1 MLARG
6 VRFVVGC
13 VVGLVLPVF
22 VSGCDDTTTTP
33 TNSAPF
39 SVTDVRVGTGPQAA
53 TGSTLSVNY
62 AGWFYDGTK
71 TDKKGVQF
79 TTSTGSGPLEFVV
92 GTGTVIE
99 GWEQGVVGMR
109 VGGLRR
115 LVVPPSMA
123 YGAGR
128 YGVIP
133 GNATLVFEIELL
145 AIPTAEA
152 VGRR

>member
-6 VRFVVGC
+6 VRFAVGC
-13 VVGLVLPVF
+13 VVCLVLPVF
-22 VSGCDDTTTTP
+22 VVGCEDTVTTP

-39 SVTDVRVGTGPQAA
+39 SLTDVRVGTGPQAA

-71 TDKKGVQF
+71 TDQKGVQF
-79 TTSTGSGPLEFVV
+79 TTSTGVGPLEFVL
-92 GTGTVIE
+92 GAGTVIE

-115 LVVPPSMA
+115 LIIPPSMA
-123 YGAGR
+123 YGTGR

-133 GNATLVFEIELL
+133 GNSTLVFEIELL

-152 VGRR
+152 VGSR